1 MSMALTLKDFAS
13 MRLPVAVLV
22 AAVILSAILIKVSS
36 AQHKAAETQL
46 RAQAAALKEAR
57 DRFHRSGEERN
68 AILRYLPAYRKL
80 QSEGLIGAEQR
91 IEWIEALRTANK
103 QAGLF
108 GVMYQLEARKPFTL
122 LGQGN
127 PAAPSLQQSQM
138 KLSFGLV
145 HEGDLMRFL
154 EMLATQQSGM
164 FFIRSCIIDRPVRI
178 DTPAPRQPNLNAQC
192 ELSWLTIDPGK
203 TGS

>member
-1 MSMALTLKDFAS
+1 MALTPRDLTS

-22 AAVILSAILIKVSS
+22 AALILSAVLVKFSS
-36 AQHKAAETQL
+36 AQKTAADAQ
-46 RAQAAALKEAR
+46 RGAQAVALKDAR
-57 DRFHRSGEERN
+57 ERYQRSGEERE

-91 IEWIEALRTANK
+91 IEWIEALRAANK

-108 GVMYQLEARKPFTL
+108 GVTYQLEARIPFNL
-122 LGQGN
+122 PGERN
-127 PAAPSLQQSQM
+127 PASPFLRQSQM

-154 EMLATQQSGM
+154 ETLATQQSGM
-164 FFIRSCIIDRPVRI
+164 FFLRSCIIDRPVRT

-203 TGS
+203 AGS

>member
-1 MSMALTLKDFAS
+1 MALTIKDLAS
-13 MRLPVAVLV
+13 MRLPVA
-22 AAVILSAILIKVSS
+22 ILIATLVIAGILVKFSS
-36 AQHKAAETQL
+36 EQQKTAEKQR
-46 RAQAAALKEAR
+46 RAQSTALKEAR
-57 DRFHRSGEERN
+57 ERYQRSGEERE
-68 AILRYLPAYRKL
+68 AILRYLPAYRAL
-80 QSEGLIGAEQR
+80 QTEGLVGAEQR
-91 IEWIEALRTANK
+91 IEWIEGLRSANK

-108 GVMYQLEARKPFTL
+108 GVTYQLEARKPFPL

-127 PAAPSLQQSQM
+127 PASQFLQQSQM

-145 HEGDLMRFL
+145 HEGELMRFL
-154 EMLATQQSGM
+154 QMLATQQRGT
-164 FFIRSCIIDRPVRI
+164 FFIRSCIIDRPARV

>member
-1 MSMALTLKDFAS
+1 MILTLKDFAS

-22 AAVILSAILIKVSS
+22 ASIILSAVMIKFSS
-36 AQHKAAETQL
+36 VQNKAAETQ
-46 RAQAAALKEAR
+46 RGSQAAALKEAS
-57 DRFHRSGEERN
+57 DRYQRSGEERE
-68 AILRYLPAYRKL
+68 AILQYLPAYRKL

-91 IEWIEALRTANK
+91 IEWIEALRAANK

-108 GVMYQLEARKPFTL
+108 GVTYQLEARIPFNL
-122 LGQGN
+122 PGEGN
-127 PAAPSLQQSQM
+127 PASPFLRQSQM

-154 EMLATQQSGM
+154 DTLATQQSGM
-164 FFIRSCIIDRPVRI
+164 FFLRSCIIDRPVRI

-192 ELSWLTIDPGK
+192 ELSWLTIDPQK

>member
-1 MSMALTLKDFAS
+1 MIMTLKDFAS

-22 AAVILSAILIKVSS
+22 ASIILSAVMIKFSS
-36 AQHKAAETQL
+36 MQNKAAETQ
-46 RAQAAALKEAR
+46 RRSQAAALKEASNR
-57 DRFHRSGEERN
+57 YQRSGEERE

-91 IEWIEALRTANK
+91 IEWIEALRAANK

-108 GVMYQLEARKPFTL
+108 GVTYQLEARIPFNL
-122 LGQGN
+122 ADQGN
-127 PAAPSLQQSQM
+127 PASQFLQQSQM

-154 EMLATQQSGM
+154 GMLATQKSGM
-164 FFIRSCIIDRPVRI
+164 FFLQSCIIDRPVRI

-192 ELSWLTIDPGK
+192 ELSWLTIDPEKK

>member
-1 MSMALTLKDFAS
+1 MALTLKDFAS
-13 MRLPVAVLV
+13 MRLPVAILIAALVV
-22 AAVILSAILIKVSS
+22 AAVLVKFSSVQNKVV
-36 AQHKAAETQL
+36 ETQH

-57 DRFHRSGEERN
+57 DRYLRSGEEHE
-68 AILRYLPAYRKL
+68 ALLRYLPAYRKL
-80 QSEGLIGAEQR
+80 QNEGLVGTEQR
-91 IEWIEALRTANK
+91 IEWIEALRAANK

-108 GVMYQLEARKPFTL
+108 GVTYQLEARIPFDL
-122 LGQGN
+122 PGESN
-127 PAAPSLQQSQM
+127 PALPFLRQSQM

-154 EMLATQQSGM
+154 NLLATQRSGM

>member
-1 MSMALTLKDFAS
+1 MILTLKDFAS
-13 MRLPVAVLV
+13 MRLPVAVFV
-22 AAVILSAILIKVSS
+22 ASIILSAVMIKFSS
-36 AQHKAAETQL
+36 VQNKAAETQ
-46 RAQAAALKEAR
+46 RRSQAAALKEAR
-57 DRFHRSGEERN
+57 DRYQRSGEEREV
-68 AILRYLPAYRKL
+68 ILRYLPAYRKL

-91 IEWIEALRTANK
+91 IEWIEALRAANK

-108 GVMYQLEARKPFTL
+108 GVTYQLEARKPFNLT
-122 LGQGN
+122 GQGN
-127 PAAPSLQQSQM
+127 PASQFLHQSQM

-154 EMLATQQSGM
+154 GMLATQQSGM

-192 ELSWLTIDPGK
+192 ELSWLTIDPEK

>member
-1 MSMALTLKDFAS
+1 MALTLKDFAS

-22 AAVILSAILIKVSS
+22 ASIILSAVMIKFS
-36 AQHKAAETQL
+36 AVQNKAADSQR
-46 RAQAAALKEAR
+46 RAQSTALKEAR
-57 DRFHRSGEERN
+57 DRFQRSGEERN
-68 AILRYLPAYRKL
+68 AILKYLPAYRKL

-91 IEWIEALRTANK
+91 IEWIEALRAANK

-108 GVMYQLEARKPFTL
+108 GVNYQLEARKPFTL

-127 PAAPSLQQSQM
+127 PASQFLQQSQM

-192 ELSWLTIDPGK
+192 ELSWLTIDPAK

>member
-1 MSMALTLKDFAS
+1 MALTPRDLTS

-22 AAVILSAILIKVSS
+22 AALILSAVLVKFSS
-36 AQHKAAETQL
+36 AQKTAADAQ
-46 RAQAAALKEAR
+46 RGAQAVALKDAR
-57 DRFHRSGEERN
+57 ERYQRSGEERE

-80 QSEGLIGAEQR
+80 QSEGLVGAEQR
-91 IEWIEALRTANK
+91 IEWIEGLRAANK

-108 GVMYQLEARKPFTL
+108 GVTYQLEARKPFML
-122 LGQGN
+122 LDPAN
-127 PAAPSLQQSQM
+127 PASQFLQQSEM

-154 EMLATQQSGM
+154 GMLATQQSGM

-192 ELSWLTIDPGK
+192 ELSWLTIDPEK

>member
-1 MSMALTLKDFAS
+1 MVLTLKDLAS

-22 AAVILSAILIKVSS
+22 ASIVLSAVMIKLSS
-36 AQHKAAETQL
+36 VQNKAAETQ
-46 RAQAAALKEAR
+46 RRSQAAALKEAR
-57 DRFHRSGEERN
+57 DRYQRSGEEREV
-68 AILRYLPAYRKL
+68 ILRYLPAYRKL

-91 IEWIEALRTANK
+91 IEWIEALRAANK

-108 GVMYQLEARKPFTL
+108 GVTYQLEARKPFNL
-122 LGQGN
+122 VGQGN
-127 PAAPSLQQSQM
+127 PASQFLQQSQM

-154 EMLATQQSGM
+154 GMLATQQSGM